1 VSNLGIQIK
10 EPLSAGWSFVAQLEG
25 GFDPYSL
32 EFSDS
37 AHAEFKNIG
46 VPVNQQTT
54 NGDAPRGGQFYNG
67 FGFVGVSSDAY
78 GTLTV
83 FRQNALTADGV
94 TAYDPMAGSNAF
106 SPIGFQTAFAGGG
119 DQQNAKYTT
128 SVKYRVNI
136 GDYRAAALWQFG
148 GYEQNN
154 GSDGAWEGQLGAD
167 IRNLGPGTLSFD
179 AYYEYNRDAVLM
191 TLAGAPTNAQG
202 VPIGK
207 MLPQTLTATLSNNT
221 AVMAAAKYTVDKLK
235 LYVGYEWMQY
245 APPSDPFTVKG
256 TGFTNIAG
264 DFICFGCNTATGG
277 TNINSTA
284 FSGSAGFKDKIL
296 QFIWAG
302 ARYSV
307 TDDLDVVGAYYHYWQ
322 NTFAASPA
330 NITACT
336 ALPASKNNFCVGSVD
351 AISGLI
357 DWKFAPK
364 WGHLHWYDVLA
375 V

>member
-25 GFDPYSL
+25 GFDPHSL

-67 FGFVGVSSDAY
+67 LGFVGVSSDAY
-78 GTLTV
+78 GTVTV

-136 GDYRAAALWQFG
+136 SDYRAAALWQFG
-148 GYEQNN
+148 GYEQNS

-167 IRNLGPGTLSFD
+167 IRNLGPGTLSVD

-221 AVMAAAKYTVDKLK
+221 AAMVAGKYTVDKLK

-322 NTFAASPA
+322 NTFAAPPCRPVRT
-330 NITACT
+330 I
-336 ALPASKNNFCVGSVD
+336 
-351 AISGLI
+351 
-357 DWKFAPK
+357 FAWVRWTPF
-364 WGHLHWYDVLA
+364 LA
-375 V
+375 